1 MVDLFGN
8 EPEPLEPIVEESFVE
23 EKSDIDEL
31 TPRSNPDMVGHDDLE
46 QQFLNE
52 YNLGRLPH
60 AIILAGVSGI
70 GKATMAFRL
79 AKFLLSNTANPAES
93 LYVSPDDLTCKRV
106 ASSGHA
112 DLLVVERE
120 FDEKRGRFK
129 NEISVESVRRIHPFL
144 QKTSAE
150 GGWRVVIVDGAEALN
165 RSSQNA
171 LLKVL
176 EEPPKNTLLVLTTS
190 KPGAFLPTIKS
201 RCRTVN
207 MSPLSDDLVSGLL
220 DNLLP
225 SASMQEKIVLIK
237 VAAGSIGKAIEFYD
251 EEGIEIYNQALE
263 LLKSAPNLDM
273 VKLHE
278 MADKFGKY
286 GSEKRYYALMDIVS
300 VWCENQARAIARGE
314 IISDTLSNEGE
325 IFTHLTSVYPKD
337 HFLNAWEK
345 VSTLVKQ
352 IDSYNLDKRQGV
364 IGAFMTLNNPKYK
377 GLDI

>member
-23 EKSDIDEL
+23 EKSDVDEL
-31 TPRSNPDMVGHDDLE
+31 TPRSNPDMVGHDDIE

-60 AIILAGVSGI
+60 AIILAGANGI

-79 AKFLLSNTANPAES
+79 AKFLLYNTGSAES
-93 LYVSPDDLTCKRV
+93 LYVSPDNLVYKRIV
-106 ASSGHA
+106 ASGHA

-129 NEISVESVRRIHPFL
+129 SEISVESVRRIHPFL

-176 EEPPKNTLLVLTTS
+176 EEPPKNTLLILTTS

-201 RCRTVN
+201 RCRTIN
-207 MSPLSDDLVSGLL
+207 MLPLSDSLVSGLL
-220 DNLLP
+220 DKLLP
-225 SASMQEKIVLIK
+225 SASMQEKTILTKISV
-237 VAAGSIGKAIEFYD
+237 GSIGKAIEFYD

-263 LLKSAPNLDM
+263 ILKSAPNLDM

-286 GSEKRYYALMDIVS
+286 GAEKRYYTLMDIVLG
-300 VWCENQARAIARGE
+300 WCENQARAIARGE
-314 IISDTLSNEGE
+314 TISNTLSNEGD
-325 IFTHLTSVYPKD
+325 ILNHLSTVYPKD
-337 HFLNAWEK
+337 HFLNAWEG